1 MKTRLPKPQDR
12 LVLITGGS
20 SGLGLALAQ
29 QMIQEGSQVIIC
41 GRDPLKLKAAQ
52 EGCPELV
59 TYSCDITVPAQRAAL
74 AEWVKD
80 HHPGVNVLINN
91 AGIVRRYLFAQSQSL
106 AEDLEAE
113 FQTNLFAPLLLTQD
127 LLPLLRRNLGAIV
140 NVSSGLAY
148 VPLHIQPSYCATKA
162 ALHSMTQS
170 LRIQLR
176 APGAIGG
183 GSPLSGGADP
193 LPRRPGT
200 PGGHGAH
207 RSRVPGPQ
215 RLKPRQISDPR
226 GQGGVAL
233 PAEPPDA
240 PAGSQTSLRN
250 GAQGSEFPGGLRM
263 SGIVITTGR
272 TVCKSLSLSV
282 I

>member
-170 LRIQLR
+170 LRIQLEPLGLSVVEVLYPAVR
-176 APGAIGG
+176 TPFQGGREPQGAMEPTEAASQALKGLNRGKSVIHVGKAG
-183 GSPLSGGADP
+183 LLYLLSR
-193 LPRRPGT
+193 LM
-200 PGGHGAH
+200 
-207 RSRVPGPQ
+207 PQ
-215 RLKPRQISDPR
+215 RALKLVSAMVPKDLS
-226 GQGGVAL
+226 
-233 PAEPPDA
+233 
-240 PAGSQTSLRN
+240 SLV
-250 GAQGSEFPGGLRM
+250 G
-263 SGIVITTGR
+263 
-272 TVCKSLSLSV
+272 
-282 I
+282 

>member
-162 ALHSMTQS
+162 ALHSKTQS
-170 LRIQLR
+170 LRINLEPLGLSVVEVLYPAVRTPFQGGR
-176 APGAIGG
+176 EPQGAMEPTEAAAQALKGLNRGKSVIHVGKVG
-183 GSPLSGGADP
+183 LLYLLSR
-193 LPRRPGT
+193 LM
-200 PGGHGAH
+200 
-207 RSRVPGPQ
+207 PQ
-215 RLKPRQISDPR
+215 R
-226 GQGGVAL
+226 AL
-233 PAEPPDA
+233 RLVSAMVPKDL
-240 PAGSQTSLRN
+240 SSLVSAKN
-250 GAQGSEFPGGLRM
+250 
-263 SGIVITTGR
+263 
-272 TVCKSLSLSV
+272 
-282 I
+282 